1 MSWLIIGDLLGI
13 AVTLVL
19 QRALVQ
25 LEASLAAIDSTVA
38 AVVGECQHI
47 VTALDGV
54 PALTETQGL
63 TSAVPGLVG
72 RYVEA
77 LKPLL

>member
-1 MSWLIIGDLLGI
+1 MSWLIAGDLLGI
-13 AVTLVL
+13 VVVVVL

-25 LEASLAAIDSTVA
+25 LEASLGAIDQTLTAVVSECQDIVA
-38 AVVGECQHI
+38 A
-47 VTALDGV
+47 LDSL
-54 PALTETQGL
+54 PALAQTQGL

-72 RYVEA
+72 RYVDA

>member
-1 MSWLIIGDLLGI
+1 MTWLIVGDLLGI
-13 AVTLVL
+13 AIAIVL

-25 LEASLAAIDSTVA
+25 LEASLAAIDQTLT
-38 AVVGECQHI
+38 AVVSECQSI

-54 PALTETQGL
+54 PALAQTAGL
-63 TSAVPGLVG
+63 TSAVPGLVR
-72 RYVEA
+72 RYVDD